1 MKVSFNMQTA
11 KKIINEYAEQINILT
26 KENKLLNQH
35 VNDMKHSLSINKK
48 LLYEHIGKES
58 SSTNNMDLIKEIK
71 QENTRL
77 NQTLNKSVE
86 AKIVLEQNVILNY
99 LICQLYKVQQE
110 LNDRIVKDNEIKE
123 NLQNEIFL
131 LKNQLLEAEA
141 IIENLRKINQ
151 QKKPVK
157 EIYIADPVRA
167 NIELT
172 NEVKASRDLVQNIS
186 KKYNQLITEKE
197 QLAKQKDSLY
207 ETYQTLQTQTCNF
220 QTHSNFEGIKPKPSQ
235 KPSITTAKSG
245 FYSKDNVPVED
256 NDNEELNEGNICI
269 LISLQSLKIL

>member
-99 LICQLYKVQQE
+99 LIC
-110 LNDRIVKDNEIKE
+110 
-123 NLQNEIFL
+123 
-131 LKNQLLEAEA
+131 
-141 IIENLRKINQ
+141 
-151 QKKPVK
+151 
-157 EIYIADPVRA
+157 
-167 NIELT
+167 
-172 NEVKASRDLVQNIS
+172 
-186 KKYNQLITEKE
+186 
-197 QLAKQKDSLY
+197 
-207 ETYQTLQTQTCNF
+207 
-220 QTHSNFEGIKPKPSQ
+220 
-235 KPSITTAKSG
+235 
-245 FYSKDNVPVED
+245 
-256 NDNEELNEGNICI
+256 
-269 LISLQSLKIL
+269 